1 MRIVMDID
9 RKSSVYEFQ
18 DIYYVP
24 DMGRN
29 NLLSV
34 MYMVNKGYFVGFGVD
49 KCEIIKGNIV
59 IARAEKS
66 RDLWI
71 LQGRMVSPGHQSV
84 HIVKASL
91 DLWHKYLGCH
101 KLPKSL

>member
-1 MRIVMDID
+1 MDID

-24 DMGRN
+24 DMGTN

-91 DLWHKYLGCH
+91 DLWHKYLGYH